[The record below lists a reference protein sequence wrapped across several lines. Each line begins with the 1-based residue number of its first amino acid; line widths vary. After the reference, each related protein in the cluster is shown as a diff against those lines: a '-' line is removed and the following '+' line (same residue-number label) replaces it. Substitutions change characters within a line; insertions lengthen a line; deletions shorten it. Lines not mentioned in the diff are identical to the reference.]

1 MADINIPD
9 EGNGPEKGDLKQYVR
24 SDAVQKNEN
33 ARHDDMGV
41 LLSDDIRRWV
51 RSHAHTFNFADTR
64 RHPPPPQPCR
74 RRWTGEGHR
83 GGVVSVLGTFTTYI
97 N

>member
-1 MADINIPD
+1 MANINIPD

-64 RHPPPPQPCR
+64 RQTHYYGYRHRFTNEAAPRLP
-74 RRWTGEGHR
+74 TGPLSR
-83 GGVVSVLGTFTTYI
+83 
-97 N
+97 